1 MQMKYIVAWFLGVP
15 AGLIVLWFAINQ
27 VGC

>member
-1 MQMKYIVAWFLGVP
+1 MKYMVAWFLGVP
-15 AGLIVLWFAINQ
+15 AGLIVLWFMINQ